1 MKYMMRETKST
12 SEVLKLSLKN
22 NIDEQNSLIWKAK
35 NLDCSSLVEALES
48 EPSRQSWRIF
58 MFCENFAHQKVWSGE
73 LNFKNC
79 PNISLK
85 VVDIVKQIL
94 RHFLAFETYFRK

>member
-1 MKYMMRETKST
+1 MRETKST

-35 NLDCSSLVEALES
+35 YLDCSSLVEALES

-58 MFCENFAHQKVWSGE
+58 MFCENLAHQKIWSQE
-73 LNFKNC
+73 LSFKDS

-85 VVDIVKQIL
+85 VVHIVKEISWRL
-94 RHFLAFETYFRK
+94 FGY

>member
-35 NLDCSSLVEALES
+35 YLDCSSLVEALES

-58 MFCENFAHQKVWSGE
+58 MFCENFAQQKVWSEE
-73 LNFKNC
+73 LSFKNC

-85 VVDIVKQIL
+85 VVDIVKQISRQL
-94 RHFLAFETYFRK
+94 FSY